1 MAGYLKKNR
10 YKIFFLILAIML
22 ATLPFFENISTMF
35 IFKPKMSE
43 MSLGLRLK
51 HDRILED
58 LNTLE
63 RFPIFPELTTEK
75 NAEWAIA
82 QKITWNG
89 ENYPMYDTAETL
101 LVRKL
106 WRSYG
111 LWRLDQPT
119 FNNLINDTQLMS
131 VNTDWLERLE
141 KYDHWNFSTHRQL
154 STPLALIPK
163 VNSMTRVEIFSQLP
177 IPNYA
182 DLRNWALLYFFK
194 KLQQDKPNEGLKVH
208 RKVAELIHSSGTLIG
223 NVTAASMLK
232 DEYFLMSR
240 FSVKNWEPKPM
251 YSIDAYTRASWVW
264 VGLLKASLFNNL
276 PKDFFAYAKPQ
287 NGVCASVREASAN
300 FTMYLDFFSGKSL
313 FESDFTE
320 NVAFSS
326 NLFNQLNSKCNH
338 SSYKSFLTRSPASTH
353 PWTWS
358 SLDINADLFK
368 NYSATDFDFTIDDN
382 WIYLP
387 YVRRFIGLAFFLN
400 GNSINYTSHYDSI
413 KGRFAGIN
421 YRTVF

>member
-1 MAGYLKKNR
+1 
-10 YKIFFLILAIML
+10 
-22 ATLPFFENISTMF
+22 
-35 IFKPKMSE
+35 MSE
-43 MSLGLRLK
+43 MSLSLRLR
-51 HDRILED
+51 HDKILED
-58 LNTLE
+58 LDTLE

-101 LVRKL
+101 QVRKV

-111 LWRLDQPT
+111 LWRSDEAT
-119 FNNLINDTQLMS
+119 YKNLVNDSQLMS
-131 VNTDWLERLE
+131 VNTDWLERLD

-182 DLRNWALLYFFK
+182 DLRNWALLNFLK
-194 KLQQDKPNEGLKVH
+194 KLHENKAIEGLKTH

-223 NVTAASMLK
+223 NITAAAMLK
-232 DEYFLMSR
+232 DEYFLISR
-240 FSVKNWEPKPM
+240 FAINNWQPM
-251 YSIDAYTRASWVW
+251 PYYSIDAYTRTSWVW

-276 PKDFFAYAKPQ
+276 SEDFLPYAKPQ

-300 FTMYLDFFSGKSL
+300 FTMYLDFFAGRTI
-313 FESDFTE
+313 FESDFRE
-320 NVAFSS
+320 NVAASTK
-326 NLFNQLNSKCNH
+326 LFNKLSSDCNH
-338 SSYKSFLTRSPASTH
+338 SNYKSFLTRSPASTQ

-358 SLDINADLFK
+358 SLDMNADLFK
-368 NYSATDFDFTIDDN
+368 NYSATEFDFTIDDN

-400 GNSINYTSHYDSI
+400 GNSINYSAHYESV
-413 KGRFAGIN
+413 KKPFRGIN
-421 YRTVF
+421 YKNIF